1 MYNIMSKAVSF
12 YDWELSFKDK
22 SKPDNDI
29 KKTNFNSLGIADYFF
44 KDFMKKW
51 KDKNLSREKF

>member
-1 MYNIMSKAVSF
+1 MSKAVSF

-22 SKPDNDI
+22 SKPDKDI
-29 KKTNFNSLGIADYFF
+29 KKTNFNSLGIADYSF

-51 KDKNLSREKF
+51 KDKNLSQKKF